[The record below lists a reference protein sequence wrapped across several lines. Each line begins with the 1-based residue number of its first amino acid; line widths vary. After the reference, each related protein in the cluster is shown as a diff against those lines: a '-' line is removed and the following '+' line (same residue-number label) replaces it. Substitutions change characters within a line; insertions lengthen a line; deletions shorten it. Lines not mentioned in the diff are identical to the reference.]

1 MIDIDE
7 YLDTPLTAEQEVEN
21 KIFMDNWNK
30 IMHRKKFNSPDSFPT
45 EKDLQMACIAWLKVA
60 YPKVY
65 TITSSLQGNIN
76 SVGMSM
82 EANNLGYMKGC
93 PDLFLPLPN
102 NKFHGL
108 FIELKNGTKG
118 TNVSDNQKEWI
129 QDMNELG
136 YFAIVIRS
144 ISDFKE
150 LIDSYTSN
158 NIN

>member
-1 MIDIDE
+1 MSSIDSIFELMTKDE
-7 YLDTPLTAEQEVEN
+7 IKESEKFLNEFN
-21 KIFMDNWNK
+21 KS
-30 IMHRKKFNSPDSFPT
+30 MHPKKFASNSTFAT
-45 EKDLQMACIAWLKVA
+45 EKDLQMACVAWLKVA

-82 EANNLGYMKGC
+82 EANNLGYIKGC

-129 QDMNELG
+129 KDMNELG
-136 YFAIVIRS
+136 YYAVVIRS

-150 LIDSYTSN
+150 LIDNYISN